1 MCVTLSLPERQVL
14 VTCVCC
20 IKSTRDTGHL
30 CVTLSLSEGQVMY
43 VMLNEV
49 MTDRDTN
56 CCIFKF
62 IYPGYM
68 YICACSTFKYMYCS
82 VLKRPFTNLDLVI

>member
-1 MCVTLSLPERQVL
+1 MCVTLSQPEIQVL

-20 IKSTRDTGHL
+20 IKSTRDTGHV

-49 MTDRDTN
+49 MTDRETN
-56 CCIFKF
+56 CCIFNLYTLDTC
-62 IYPGYM
+62 IYVHVQHLNTYT
-68 YICACSTFKYMYCS
+68 AVS
-82 VLKRPFTNLDLVI
+82 